1 MRVSSVLK
9 EEVRAAAAEE
19 DEKSGE
25 AAGRETLRD
34 EIDPSGKLA
43 RAARRLVAVV
53 VVVVAAVIIAANIV
67 VCCVLQR
74 PCATRVFDTRAKRHK
89 EEIRGET
96 RSVPWRPT
104 VFFYGKSGGSS
115 RRGGKEE

>member
-1 MRVSSVLK
+1 MSSVLK

-53 VVVVAAVIIAANIV
+53 VVVAANIV
-67 VCCVLQR
+67 VCCVLRR

-115 RRGGKEE
+115 RRGGGGKEE